1 MYMVHQ
7 RLTTAVRTGYRGA
20 DADTLARELAEA
32 RRTIG
37 WLKRLHVDDAT
48 KASLIEPVAA
58 VEEVLAETVRL
69 SSRPGI
75 NTAEE
80 PAP

>member
-20 DADTLARELAEA
+20 GADTLARELAEA
-32 RRTIG
+32 RRTIS
-37 WLKRLHVDDAT
+37 WLEGLHVDDAT
-48 KASLIEPVAA
+48 KASLIEPVA
-58 VEEVLAETVRL
+58 VIEEALAETVRI
-69 SSRPGI
+69 SSRTRG
-75 NTAEE
+75 NVAEE